1 MSAPPTANASP
12 MTPGPAEPFL
22 SVLGPM
28 SARRDGRELPLGPP
42 RRRTLLALL
51 LIRLGRVVPTELLV
65 EELWGDGAPRHAV
78 ATLQSHVSHLR
89 RTLDTAETG
98 QLSVLRHR
106 TPGYVLELDPEHVD
120 ACRFE
125 RLVTDGR
132 RLLEQHDPRTAHARF
147 TEALGLWRDSPY
159 AEFDGH
165 PPLSDE
171 CARLEQIRLT
181 AVESCAEA
189 RLVLGAAEEVAADLD
204 GEARRHPTRERLV
217 GHLMT
222 ALSRLG
228 RQAEALEVYER
239 TRSHL
244 VEEFGVDTAAELREV
259 RNAILRQEP
268 GASTPSGKLSPEQI
282 AVSVAAPAPEEA
294 LAGGTLSDGAG
305 LAGLSGLSGAE
316 RAGGGTITTL
326 THEEAATAEGTGGA
340 GEPGKAAAYEESSAA
355 GRADLP
361 PGVRTNSVEPRSG
374 TARRPVPTAEDESAA
389 AQQAGGFPECASGWT
404 AAAPSPFTGRG

>member
-1 MSAPPTANASP
+1 MSTPETVNTSP
-12 MTPGPAEPFL
+12 MTSGRAVPFL

-28 SARRDGRELPLGPP
+28 SARLDGRDLPLGPP

-89 RTLDTAETG
+89 RVLDTAETG

-106 TPGYVLELDPEHVD
+106 SPGYVLELDPDYVD

-132 RLLEQHDPRTAHARF
+132 RLLEQHDARTARARF

-189 RLVLGAAEEVAADLD
+189 RLALGAAEEVAADLD

-244 VEEFGVDTAAELREV
+244 VEEFGVDTAAKLREV

-268 GASTPSGKLSPEQI
+268 GRAPRPGSCPRSGSRCPLPRPRPRRRRRSR
-282 AVSVAAPAPEEA
+282 AARYRTAPVQRGYRVRSA
-294 LAGGTLSDGAG
+294 
-305 LAGLSGLSGAE
+305 
-316 RAGGGTITTL
+316 R
-326 THEEAATAEGTGGA
+326 
-340 GEPGKAAAYEESSAA
+340 AA
-355 GRADLP
+355 GR
-361 PGVRTNSVEPRSG
+361 
-374 TARRPVPTAEDESAA
+374 
-389 AQQAGGFPECASGWT
+389 
-404 AAAPSPFTGRG
+404 SPL